1 MANIGLS
8 FPKVSEKS
16 LEAICKNV
24 RNRLFERNHLTFT
37 EDNFSYTTTILFLN
51 NLSEYLG
58 NHPNETINVHDLL
71 IYSVVN
77 RPDDK
82 GEKGGNIVPDIKV
95 GARFQRIFENGFSE
109 EDLTPYPMKN
119 KEEVNFTPEPYPEE
133 CEDQLNRICED
144 VHQALIPAPYNTDVV
159 LPSVVY
165 TIVVAFLDEL
175 ARVLGENKDSVIHL
189 DTYHIFSTS
198 EFEGKVLPHIECGE
212 TFKVNIKD
220 DDVTENEDE

>member
-1 MANIGLS
+1 MANIGLA
-8 FPKVSEKS
+8 FPKASEKS

-24 RNRLFERNHLTFT
+24 RKRLSERNHLTFV
-37 EDNFSYTTTILFLN
+37 EDTFSYTTTIMFLN
-51 NLSEYLG
+51 KLSEYLG
-58 NHPNETINVHDLL
+58 NHPSEVINVKDHL

-77 RPDDK
+77 RPDSK

-95 GARFQRIFENGFSE
+95 GPRFLRIFENGYSE
-109 EDLTPYPMKN
+109 DDLTPFPIKN
-119 KEEVNFTPEPYPEE
+119 KEEVNFTPEEYPDDCKEI
-133 CEDQLNRICED
+133 LIKICEE

-159 LPSVVY
+159 IPEVVF
-165 TIVVAFLDEL
+165 TIVVEFFDEL
-175 ARVLGENKDSVIHL
+175 ARVLGENHDSVIHL

-198 EFEGKVLPHIECGE
+198 EYEGKILPHIECGE

>member
-1 MANIGLS
+1 MANVGLS

-24 RNRLFERNHLTFT
+24 RNRLFERNHLTYT

-95 GARFQRIFENGFSE
+95 GPRFQRIFENGFSE
-109 EDLTPYPMKN
+109 EDLTPFPVKN

-133 CEDQLNRICED
+133 CESQLNKICED

-159 LPSVVY
+159 LPTVVY

-189 DTYHIFSTS
+189 DTYHIFSTA

-220 DDVTENEDE
+220 DDVTENEDD